1 MEAAWWGRVAV
12 DVKSEKLMTY
22 TTSFRPDLETQA
34 GLIIQLAQMKMYG
47 LPAHYLQTYGD
58 RVSAV
63 RKTPDSGSPRGEAS
77 RPDRCRAEFDKRSA
91 MSRRSG

>member
-47 LPAHYLQTYGD
+47 LPAHYLQTYWG
-58 RVSAV
+58 
-63 RKTPDSGSPRGEAS
+63 PCQRGQEDTRFGQS
-77 RPDRCRAEFDKRSA
+77 TGR
-91 MSRRSG
+91 G